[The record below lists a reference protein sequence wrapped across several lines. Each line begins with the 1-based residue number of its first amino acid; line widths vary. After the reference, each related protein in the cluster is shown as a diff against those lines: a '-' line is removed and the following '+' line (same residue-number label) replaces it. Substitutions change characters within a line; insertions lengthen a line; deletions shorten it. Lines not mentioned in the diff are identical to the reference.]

1 MKPFEE
7 YYYIGKPNDETILPY
22 YFYEFVCLVGDKEEW
37 FKNDYYKINEWDTVL
52 VKGRWRDG
60 PRRNHNEEID
70 SMEDYYVVHKDD
82 TQEIIKEHYPDID
95 SDATNYIIEV
105 ISLNKIGKITL
116 DRSIEFMWQKL
127 GLEEK
132 CVVERKT

>member
-22 YFYEFVCLVGDKEEW
+22 YFYEFVCLVGDKEDW
-37 FKNDYYKINEWDTVL
+37 FSNDYKTIEWDTVL

-60 PRRNHNEEID
+60 PRRNYNEEID

-82 TQEIIKEHYPDID
+82 TQQTIKEHYPDID
-95 SDATNYIIEV
+95 PDAAKYIIQAIIRLKKEEF
-105 ISLNKIGKITL
+105 KL
-116 DRSIEFMWQKL
+116 DNAIDFMWQKL

-132 CVVERKT
+132 CVVERKPK